1 MFPFLQTLKKHGFKK
16 MILQIGNGAVVPDCD
31 NSTCIEMEY
40 FRFKPSISDDIA
52 KASVVISHAGMTF
65 QSSLAGVLFICSFML
80 RQNTICETGPT
91 NACLG

>member
-1 MFPFLQTLKKHGFKK
+1 MKKHGFKK
-16 MILQIGNGAVVPDCD
+16 MILQIGNGAVIPDCD

-52 KASVVISHAGMTF
+52 KASVVISHAGMKFPELTC
-65 QSSLAGVLFICSFML
+65 GNSFVSVYPCYVKTQL
-80 RQNTICETGPT
+80 GKKGPT